1 MDMKTCLALG
11 CGVTSFFLAMMTP
24 AFAVGTPEVS
34 VNVEN
39 GSPDMRRAAHYDCG
53 GRGMDVAYI
62 NVEPNFLAVVPVEG
76 EKRIFVLVLSGSGAR
91 YASGP
96 YVWWTKGR
104 EASLYDERKGQNA
117 PPLMTCTQ

>member
-1 MDMKTCLALG
+1 MDMKTCLVFG
-11 CGVTSFFLAMMTP
+11 CGVTSLFLAMMTP
-24 AFAVGTPEVS
+24 AFAAGTPEVS

-39 GSPDMRRAAHYDCG
+39 GSPDMRTTAHYRCDG
-53 GRGMDVAYI
+53 GAMDVDYV
-62 NVEPNFLAVVPVEG
+62 NVEPNFLAIVPLEG
-76 EKRIFVLVLSGSGAR
+76 KKRIFVLVLSGSGTR

-96 YVWWTKGR
+96 YVWWSKGR